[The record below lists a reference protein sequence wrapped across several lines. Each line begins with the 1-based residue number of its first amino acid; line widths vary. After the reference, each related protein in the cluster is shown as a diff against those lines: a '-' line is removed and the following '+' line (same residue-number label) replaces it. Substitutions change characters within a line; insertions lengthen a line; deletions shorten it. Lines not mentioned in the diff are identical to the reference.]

1 MVFLLNYSFFCLDL
15 NKYTE
20 YTVEVSAS
28 TRMGEG
34 VRSSPLHILTD
45 EDGKSEQKF
54 QCIIFYLLY

>member
-1 MVFLLNYSFFCLDL
+1 MVVLLIFFCLDL

-28 TRMGEG
+28 TTMGEG

-54 QCIIFYLLY
+54 QCINFYLHS